1 MQTSNDE
8 LKNEEAKNSDSLLLS
23 DSLVNLLKS
32 FDELDFD
39 TSDFDESSFFAESLY
54 GYAYLHTQEE
64 FFKTKFISLSSLK
77 GKTTLTAICD
87 NQTLES
93 IIDKKINHA
102 LIEYSDSYIQKINL
116 KHAYDY
122 TIKHVKDNSYL
133 VEFLIWEV

>member
-8 LKNEEAKNSDSLLLS
+8 LKKEEAKNSDSLLLS
-23 DSLVNLLKS
+23 DSLVDLLKS
-32 FDELDFD
+32 ELDFD
-39 TSDFDESSFFAESLY
+39 TSNINKSSFFAESLY

-77 GKTTLTAICD
+77 GKTTLTAVCD
-87 NQTLES
+87 NQTLEF

-133 VEFLIWEV
+133 VEFLI

>member
-8 LKNEEAKNSDSLLLS
+8 LKKEEAKNSDSLLLS
-23 DSLVNLLKS
+23 DSLVDLLKS
-32 FDELDFD
+32 ELDFD
-39 TSDFDESSFFAESLY
+39 TSNINESSFFAESLY

-77 GKTTLTAICD
+77 GKTTLTTVCD
-87 NQTLES
+87 NQTLEF
-93 IIDKKINHA
+93 IINKKINHA

-133 VEFLIWEV
+133 VEFLI

>member
-8 LKNEEAKNSDSLLLS
+8 LKNEETKNSDSLLLS

-32 FDELDFD
+32 FDDLDFD
-39 TSDFDESSFFAESLY
+39 TDDIDETDFFAKSLY

-77 GKTTLTAICD
+77 GKITLTTICD
-87 NQTLES
+87 NQVLES
-93 IIDKKINHA
+93 IIDKKLSHA

-122 TIKHVKDNSYL
+122 SIKHVKDNSYL
-133 VEFLIWEV
+133 VEFLV

>member
-8 LKNEEAKNSDSLLLS
+8 LKKEEAKNSDSLLLS
-23 DSLVNLLKS
+23 DSLVDLLKS
-32 FDELDFD
+32 ELDFD
-39 TSDFDESSFFAESLY
+39 TSNINKSSFFAESLY

-77 GKTTLTAICD
+77 GKTTLTTVCD
-87 NQTLES
+87 NQTLEF
-93 IIDKKINHA
+93 IINKKINHA

-133 VEFLIWEV
+133 VEFLI